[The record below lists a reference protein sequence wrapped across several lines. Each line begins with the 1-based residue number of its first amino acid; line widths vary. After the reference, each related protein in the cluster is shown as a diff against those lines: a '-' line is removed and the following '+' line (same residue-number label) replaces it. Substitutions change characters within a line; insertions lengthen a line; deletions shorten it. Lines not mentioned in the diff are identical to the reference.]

1 MSETIP
7 HWLTKQA
14 DLAPNKLAL
23 EIDEEI
29 SLTFKELYNKSK
41 QIAQKLN
48 NLNINP
54 KDRIAILSTNSLDML
69 MTIHALSYLDA
80 IVVLLNTRL
89 TSSELK
95 YQIKNSEATL
105 LITTEE
111 LCQEKKLET
120 NKVKTFTEIKE
131 LKQNVDKPLNE
142 SVNLNDIWTIMY
154 TYGTT
159 GLPKAV
165 GHTYGNH
172 WWSAISS
179 GLNLGIHADDKLLSP
194 LPMYH
199 VGGLSVFIKSI
210 IYGMSVYLLPHYNKE
225 RLSNV
230 LHEKE
235 ITIASL
241 VTLMLADYLD
251 SLEGQ
256 TSPAKLRAILLGGGS
271 VPETLLN
278 KAKDKKI
285 PLFQSYGMTE
295 TSSQIATLSPTDNIR
310 KLGSAGKP
318 LMPAEVKVNAKTN
331 EIGEVLV
338 KGPMVISNYFNN
350 EEATA
355 ESFKEGWLK
364 TGDLGY
370 LDEENFLYIVDRRSD
385 LIISGGENI
394 YPTEIEN
401 TLLNHDNIKEVAV
414 VKKTD
419 DKFGYVPAA
428 FIVLKNKNYKPDFSS
443 YLKDSLAKY
452 KQPKEYIF
460 IDELPRTASN
470 KVKRFELEKRLQSS
484 K

>member
-89 TSSELK
+89 TSSELN
-95 YQIKNSEATL
+95 YQIKNSEAK
-105 LITTEE
+105 LIITNEE

-131 LKQNVDKPLNE
+131 LKQNVDKALNE
-142 SVNLNDIWTIMY
+142 SVNLNEIWTIMY
-154 TYGTT
+154 TSGTT

-179 GLNLGIHADDKLLSP
+179 GLNLGIHADDKWLSP

>member
-89 TSSELK
+89 TSSELN

-154 TYGTT
+154 TSGTT

-179 GLNLGIHADDKLLSP
+179 GLNLGIHADDKWLSP

-278 KAKDKKI
+278 KAQDKKI
-285 PLFQSYGMTE
+285 RLFQSYGLTE
-295 TSSQIATLSPTDNIR
+295 TSSQHATLSQTDNIR
-310 KLGSAGKP
+310 KLGSAGKT
-318 LMPAEVKVNAKTN
+318 LMTGEVKVNAKTN

>member
-89 TSSELK
+89 TSSELN

-154 TYGTT
+154 TSGTT

-179 GLNLGIHADDKLLSP
+179 GLNLGIHADDNWLSP
-194 LPMYH
+194 FPMYH

-364 TGDLGY
+364 TGDLGH

-394 YPTEIEN
+394 YPTEIQN

>member
-89 TSSELK
+89 TSSELN

-154 TYGTT
+154 TSGTT

-179 GLNLGIHADDKLLSP
+179 GLNLGIHADDKWLSP
-194 LPMYH
+194 LPMNH
-199 VGGLSVFIKSI
+199 VCGLSVFIKSI

-295 TSSQIATLSPTDNIR
+295 TSSQIATIRPTDNIR

-331 EIGEVLV
+331 DIGEVLV

-370 LDEENFLYIVDRRSD
+370 LDEENLLYIVDRRSD
-385 LIISGGENI
+385 LIISVGENI
-394 YPTEIEN
+394 YPTEIES
-401 TLLNHDNIKEVAV
+401 TLLNHNNIKEVAV

>member
-89 TSSELK
+89 TSSELN

-154 TYGTT
+154 TSGTT

-179 GLNLGIHADDKLLSP
+179 GLNLGIHADDKWLSP

>member
-89 TSSELK
+89 TRSELN

-154 TYGTT
+154 TSGTT

-179 GLNLGIHADDKLLSP
+179 GLNLGIHADDKWLSP